1 MSTLLAIVGARED
14 GEGAITTADGL
25 DLGEDVEEDDL
36 DSDLVLFLF
45 EDIFLS
51 LLFTL
56 YL

>member
-1 MSTLLAIVGARED
+1 MVGAREE
-14 GEGAITTADGL
+14 GEGAITTGGDVL
-25 DLGEDVEEDDL
+25 DLGDDVEEDDL

-56 YL
+56 